1 MWRTWS
7 LLSTLPRKCDQAMAP
22 HHTNVVASAK
32 GWPQRLWHSLRHWRE
47 YQHSSTQSNHCI
59 LGGKSQIK
67 CTSKS
72 GGSHVMHQK
81 VGQPNTPN
89 GSQKKAKA
97 NRTTQNK
104 QQSAKQAPKTE
115 TRISHHRQLNFM
127 SPETFR
133 RHKKRGWF
141 ASWVLSAKQA
151 RNHKARKQGR
161 KERGETTRRRN
172 TQEQDNKHQGGPTE
186 ERGTNTK
193 KTKPTEADKNA
204 LGSGPDARLP
214 RGNRARAAY
223 FSLHFSDFS
232 VFWAL
237 ESCITS
243 HFFSWLGG
251 RFDIRGWKSSQSNPT
266 NQIQPI
272 QSSQWVK
279 WVNIWVCLF
288 KIFLCFEPLKFLKCR
303 SKMWSNASI
312 PANPT
317 NPIQKIQSSQ
327 WVKWVNI
334 LVCLF
339 HIFFMFGVCS
349 G

>member
-1 MWRTWS
+1 MYNIYMCP
-7 LLSTLPRKCDQAMAP
+7 LPFRLKRKPEPLKFLFWPNFVVDRAVAAP
-22 HHTNVVASAK
+22 A
-32 GWPQRLWHSLRHWRE
+32 
-47 YQHSSTQSNHCI
+47 QHI
-59 LGGKSQIK
+59 F
-67 CTSKS
+67 
-72 GGSHVMHQK
+72 V
-81 VGQPNTPN
+81 
-89 GSQKKAKA
+89 
-97 NRTTQNK
+97 R
-104 QQSAKQAPKTE
+104 
-115 TRISHHRQLNFM
+115 
-127 SPETFR
+127 
-133 RHKKRGWF
+133 
-141 ASWVLSAKQA
+141 
-151 RNHKARKQGR
+151 
-161 KERGETTRRRN
+161 
-172 TQEQDNKHQGGPTE
+172 
-186 ERGTNTK
+186 
-193 KTKPTEADKNA
+193 NA